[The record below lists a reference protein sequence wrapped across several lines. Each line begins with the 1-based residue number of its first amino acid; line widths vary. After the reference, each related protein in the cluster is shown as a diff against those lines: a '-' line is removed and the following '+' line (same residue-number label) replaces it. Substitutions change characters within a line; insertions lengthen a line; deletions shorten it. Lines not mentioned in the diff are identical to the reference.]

1 MGELAASI
9 AHEINQPLTAITNN
23 ANGCLRLL
31 ADSSLEPGVLRR
43 ALEEIV
49 TDSTRASEVVARIR
63 AFIRKAPVQ
72 RNKLNLNEV
81 IEEVLAL
88 TSGEMCAN
96 RVRLERRLTKPLPLV
111 LGDRVQLQ
119 QVLLNLIMN
128 SIEALGPVND
138 RPRFL
143 AVQSRADES
152 NNVLVAVSDSGS
164 GLHQETDSIFTPFFT
179 TKANGMGLGLPIS
192 RSLIEAHGGQL
203 WAAPNSPHGTVFSF
217 RLPVAA
223 EKLS

>member
-1 MGELAASI
+1 
-9 AHEINQPLTAITNN
+9 
-23 ANGCLRLL
+23 LRLL
-31 ADSSLEPGVLRR
+31 ADCNLEPGVLRR

-49 TDSTRASEVVARIR
+49 TDSTRASQVVARIR
-63 AFIRKAPVQ
+63 AFIRKSPVQ

-96 RVRLERRLTKPLPLV
+96 RVRFERRLTEPLPLV

-128 SIEALGPVND
+128 SIEALSPVTD

-143 AVQSRADES
+143 AVQSCADES
-152 NNVLVAVSDSGS
+152 NNVLVAVSDSGT
-164 GLHQETDSIFTPFFT
+164 GLHLETDSIFTPFFT
-179 TKANGMGLGLPIS
+179 TKVNGMGMGLPIS

-217 RLPVAA
+217 TLPVAPGN
-223 EKLS
+223 LS